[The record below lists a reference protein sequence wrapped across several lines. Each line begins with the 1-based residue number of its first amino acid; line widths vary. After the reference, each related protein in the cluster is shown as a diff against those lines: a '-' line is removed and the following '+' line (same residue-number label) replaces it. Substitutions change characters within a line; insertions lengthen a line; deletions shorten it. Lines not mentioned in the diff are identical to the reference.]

1 MVTVPEQE
9 EDWDYETQR
18 AHPWFLIGVLAP
30 AVFLSVRVTWG
41 FPAGPAFLLAI
52 GGVIVYPLRL
62 GHGIP
67 VNAAIAIGFAIA
79 GSALMLWAEQAWN
92 LTTHVNWIG
101 PAPNPFA
108 AIAFAAQIAFAG
120 LLWHKCA
127 RDTPGTLFVSIGALL
142 AVVHFE
148 LSVAFSGISLLW
160 TVLGVAA
167 IVLPAIA
174 LGFAISSI
182 TRGATATGIAAA
194 ILACGAI
201 WRVLFN
207 GLAGS
212 WQWAGYWGGWVT

>member
-41 FPAGPAFLLAI
+41 FPAGPAFLLGV
-52 GGVIVYPLRL
+52 GGIIAYPLRL
-62 GHGIP
+62 RHEIA
-67 VNAAIAIGFAIA
+67 VKVAIAVGVALV
-79 GSALMLWAEQAWN
+79 GSALTRLAGEAWN
-92 LTTHVNWIG
+92 LAAHVNWSS
-101 PAPNPFA
+101 PPPNPFA
-108 AIAFAAQIAFAG
+108 AIPFAAEIAFAG